1 MWPVQPDDFH
11 PSVQIQSDDGEKNDW
26 HPSMRVYRQPKE
38 GDWESV
44 ISQVADEF
52 TGWLEKFSG

>member
-1 MWPVQPDDFH
+1 MPTWTLVNFNPEWRFGLR
-11 PSVQIQSDDGEKNDW
+11 GEKNDW